1 MLRLVMENAG
11 LALWPAL
18 SLLIFFGSTLGVLL
32 WIYRPGSS
40 DFYRHLGTLA
50 LQESGETQKTD
61 AAAGN
66 DIRSAASS
74 TPKISSEN

>member
-1 MLRLVMENAG
+1 MENAG

-40 DFYRHLGTLA
+40 DFYRRLGALA
-50 LQESGETQKTD
+50 LQENGETPKPD
-61 AAAGN
+61 AAGN
-66 DIRSAASS
+66 EIRSAASFN
-74 TPKISSEN
+74 PKISSEN

>member
-11 LALWPAL
+11 LSLWPAL

-32 WIYRPGSS
+32 WIFRPGSS
-40 DFYRHLGTLA
+40 DFYRHLGALA
-50 LQESGETQKTD
+50 LQDNRDDEKPD
-61 AAAGN
+61 AAAGGKP
-66 DIRSAASS
+66 RAAASF